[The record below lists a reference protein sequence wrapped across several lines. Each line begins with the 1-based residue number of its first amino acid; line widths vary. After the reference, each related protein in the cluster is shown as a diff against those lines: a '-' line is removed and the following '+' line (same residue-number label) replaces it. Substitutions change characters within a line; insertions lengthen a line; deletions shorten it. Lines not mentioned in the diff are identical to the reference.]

1 MDASYKGKLLAFAV
15 SAALLL
21 SSLVFL
27 TGVQA
32 GPAEDLGIENVSE
45 TLGSPPP
52 RKNVAYDLDVTW
64 ENEGSSDYDAT
75 IRLYDDCEE
84 STVVTESDTITM
96 GAGESGTVTLEYTF
110 ANEGEVCFSLR
121 FITAQRI
128 MENLKHS

>member
-15 SAALLL
+15 SSALLL

-52 RKNVAYDLDVTW
+52 RKNVAYDLDITW
-64 ENEGSSDYDAT
+64 ENEGLQEVGRDQNGIIRVKINEKYYRPCEVEFLLGDCSKAEKQLGWKRNYD
-75 IRLYDDCEE
+75 
-84 STVVTESDTITM
+84 
-96 GAGESGTVTLEYTF
+96 TLDKLIVSMFED
-110 ANEGEVCFSLR
+110 N
-121 FITAQRI
+121 
-128 MENLKHS
+128 